1 MEPLTGNTPERPG
14 PWILQKLE
22 GVLVTLSICCIL
34 GICAIINI
42 TIFGRFL
49 FGVSIPD
56 DVIMVRELMIG
67 AVVLPLSYVAAERAH
82 IMVEVFTSHMPDR
95 WQPGLNLLS
104 SLVGSLMLLP
114 ILYGGYL
121 DFDSVTSDGAYFFG
135 ELNLPEWP
143 GRLIFLVG
151 YIVFVLRLFV
161 LTGKDAM
168 TVVRSFTH
176 SSSPPSE
183 ES

>member
-1 MEPLTGNTPERPG
+1 
-14 PWILQKLE
+14 
-22 GVLVTLSICCIL
+22 
-34 GICAIINI
+34 
-42 TIFGRFL
+42 
-49 FGVSIPD
+49 
-56 DVIMVRELMIG
+56 
-67 AVVLPLSYVAAERAH
+67 
-82 IMVEVFTSHMPDR
+82 
-95 WQPGLNLLS
+95 
-104 SLVGSLMLLP
+104 MLLP

>member
-1 MEPLTGNTPERPG
+1 M
-14 PWILQKLE
+14 
-22 GVLVTLSICCIL
+22 
-34 GICAIINI
+34 IITV
-42 TIFGRFL
+42 TIFARFL

-67 AVVLPLSYVAAERAH
+67 AVVLPLAYVAAERAH
-82 IMVEVFTSHMPDR
+82 IMVEVFTCHMPDH
-95 WQPGLNLLS
+95 WQPSLNLLS

-121 DFDSVTSDGAYFFG
+121 DFESVAADGAYFFG

-151 YIVFVLRLFV
+151 YIVFILRLLV
-161 LTGKDAM
+161 LTGEDAL
-168 TVVRSFTH
+168 TVVRTLRGR
-176 SSSPPSE
+176 SSTSSDE
-183 ES
+183 G